1 MIRPE
6 SSHAIEET
14 SQHHSFVGTV
24 LEAAGVWG
32 YVTLAV
38 VALALVLLGA
48 WLQRDMRRSVNPHAL
63 AEMLKKCIASDNV
76 GRAIKMCTAMPDA
89 LACQLALTGLQ
100 ARQRG
105 ENSTTAMR
113 AAYGDTLRRA
123 RAQFLPAAVIGVA
136 ALVEC
141 FVMVLG
147 AEARHLPIK
156 EVATICI
163 LPALVFAALAA
174 CAVRRSNWPGVLE
187 TIIDA
192 TGT

>member
-48 WLQRDMRRSVNPHAL
+48 WLQRDLGRSVNPHAL

-89 LACQLALTGLQ
+89 LACQLALIGLQ
-100 ARQRG
+100 ARQRN
-105 ENSTTAMR
+105 ENPTAAMR
-113 AAYGDTLRRA
+113 AAYDDTLRRA
-123 RAQFLPAAVIGVA
+123 RAQFLPAAVVGVA

-141 FVMVLG
+141 FVMVIG
-147 AEARHLPIK
+147 AEAKHLPSN
-156 EVATICI
+156 EVAAICI

-174 CAVRRSNWPGVLE
+174 CAVRWNKWPGVLE
-187 TIIDA
+187 TIIEA
-192 TGT
+192 TGA